1 MSGETSDQPVVVL
14 QSETAITDGTA
25 VQQKLIGAARTLQNL
40 LKATL
45 GPRGLDKMLYKTDG
59 TTAVTNDG
67 AKVVAEL
74 MVKHPAAKAFQSLAA
89 SQESACGDGVTST
102 LLFCGEL
109 LTESERLLRLGL
121 HPTIIVAGL
130 QSALSA
136 TLAAAAAIEI
146 SIEENSDNEYLLDVA
161 RTALSGRAAT
171 AAHEQCAR
179 LAADALNSVVPKPD
193 GQPERTARAE
203 DVTMHLAGRGDI
215 RESRLVR
222 GVVIRRR
229 IIMDRMAT
237 SLKSPK
243 IAIFSTPLALRE
255 MSRDAEIE
263 VADADTL
270 GAFIDAERQMREDLL
285 KILLASGANA
295 FFCKGEVDRDLQ
307 HLLIDADCFVAG
319 ELDESELINLAAAT
333 NARICG
339 APNTL
344 EASDIG
350 AAGYIEAR
358 RKPSTERVEDE
369 IEVGGCANPAIVT
382 IVVHG
387 SNQTASEEV
396 IRGLYDALR
405 ATALASE
412 TKQLLAG
419 AGSSHAQLAAAV
431 RTAATKESGRE
442 RLAYEA
448 FASALEIIPVTLIEN
463 SGNDALDGML
473 ALRSEIATTPDQ
485 EIVRTSG
492 ESEMSTGD
500 GERINAQFTKVIG
513 VCEDGQIGE
522 VSGIWHASKT
532 ILHGIEAATE
542 TTCSMLRIDQVIS
555 ARGD

>member
-1 MSGETSDQPVVVL
+1 MSGESSEQPVVVL

-89 SQESACGDGVTST
+89 AQESACGDGVTST

-121 HPTIIVAGL
+121 HPSIIVAGL

-136 TLAAAAAIEI
+136 TLAAAGDIEI
-146 SIEENSDNEYLLDVA
+146 RFEENSDNEYLLDVA
-161 RTALSGRAAT
+161 RTALSGRAAS
-171 AAHEQCAR
+171 AAHEHCAR
-179 LAADALNSVVPKPD
+179 LAADALESVVPKSD
-193 GQPERTARAE
+193 GQAQQTVRAE

-215 RESRLVR
+215 RESRLVK
-222 GVVIRRR
+222 GVIIRRR
-229 IIMDRMAT
+229 IIMDRMLT
-237 SLKSPK
+237 SLANPK
-243 IAIFSTPLALRE
+243 IAIFSTPLAIRE

-270 GAFIDAERQMREDLL
+270 GAFIDAEHQMREDLA
-285 KILLASGANA
+285 KILLESGANA

-319 ELDESELINLAAAT
+319 ELDESELVNLAAAT
-333 NARICG
+333 GARMCG

-344 EASDIG
+344 EVSDIG
-350 AAGYIEAR
+350 EAGYIEAR
-358 RKPSTERVEDE
+358 HKPASERVEDE
-369 IEVGGCANPAIVT
+369 IEVGGCVKPAVVT

-412 TKQLLAG
+412 TRLLLPG
-419 AGSSHAQLAAAV
+419 AGSSHAKLAAAV
-431 RTAATKESGRE
+431 RLAATKESGRE
-442 RLAYEA
+442 RLAYGA

-473 ALRSEIATTPDQ
+473 ALRTEIATATVQ
-485 EIVRTSG
+485 EIAQTSNEDKLTPG
-492 ESEMSTGD
+492 E
-500 GERINAQFTKVIG
+500 GERLNGQFDRVIG
-513 VCEDGQIGE
+513 VRENGQIGE

-542 TTCSMLRIDQVIS
+542 TACSMLRIDQVIS